1 MDMNSFLEALA
12 QFFRYFLPVVGVIA
26 LVYLILFLKKLIE
39 TLKEVDKTLVLLD
52 DQVKKLDAPLETV
65 ENLSKT
71 IDDANTK
78 VREVAINTSKTL
90 NENKDKLKTWV
101 NDKKEDGSIKEN
113 AEQVKSWVNE
123 KKDFIK
129 DGVSTLS
136 DSISENIKNK
146 KENLRE
152 YPVYHSQEEQDH
164 E

>member
-39 TLKEVDKTLVLLD
+39 TLKEVDKTLTILD

-65 ENLSKT
+65 EHLSKT

-78 VREVAINTSKTL
+78 VRQAAVQTSKSF
-90 NENKDKLKTWV
+90 NENKDKIKNWV
-101 NDKKEDGSIKEN
+101 NDKKEDGSMKEN
-113 AEQVKSWVNE
+113 AENMKSWVNK

-129 DGVSTLS
+129 EGVSSLS
-136 DSISENIKNK
+136 DRISESIKNK
-146 KENLRE
+146 KEDLRE
-152 YPVYHSQEEQDH
+152 YPIYHSEEEQNH

>member
-26 LVYLILFLKKLIE
+26 LIYLVLFLKKLIE
-39 TLKEVDKTLVLLD
+39 TLKEVDKTLAILD

-78 VREVAINTSKTL
+78 VREAAINTSKTFS
-90 NENKDKLKTWV
+90 ENKDKIKNWV
-101 NDKKEDGSIKEN
+101 NEKKEDGSMKEN
-113 AEQVKSWVNE
+113 AENMKSWMTE

-129 DGVSTLS
+129 EGVSAVS
-136 DSISENIKNK
+136 DSISESIKNK

-152 YPVYHSQEEQDH
+152 YPVYHSQEEQNH